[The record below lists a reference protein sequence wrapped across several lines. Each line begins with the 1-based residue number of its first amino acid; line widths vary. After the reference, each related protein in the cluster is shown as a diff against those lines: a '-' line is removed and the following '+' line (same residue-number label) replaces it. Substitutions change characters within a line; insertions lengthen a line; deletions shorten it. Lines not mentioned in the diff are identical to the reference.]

1 MRVLVADDDTKL
13 LGLLRHALT
22 RAGHDVETAT
32 DGGQALDKL
41 RTSDIPVLVC
51 DWKMP
56 GMDGVEL
63 CKAVRS
69 ESKPAAARRRV
80 AGQTNDVYIIML
92 TCQPGSRANEG
103 LSAGAD
109 VYITKPFDLSQ
120 LLGAIGVAERIV
132 GGP

>member
-13 LGLLRHALT
+13 LGMLRHSLT

-32 DGGQALDKL
+32 DGTDALDKL
-41 RTSDIPVLVC
+41 RAGRIPVLVC

-56 GMDGVEL
+56 GLDGVEL
-63 CKAVRS
+63 CRAVRS
-69 ESKPAAARRRV
+69 ANGIKPAT
-80 AGQTNDVYIIML
+80 AGNDVYIIML
-92 TCQPGSRANEG
+92 TCQSGSRANEG

-109 VYITKPFDLSQ
+109 VYITKPFDMSQ
-120 LLGAIGVAERIV
+120 LLGAIGAAERIL